1 MAFAVTE
8 GFYSRHFFKVQTNV
22 ETCHPRNPP
31 GLASPNHPPLARG
44 ALVRCSD
51 KCRSNDTGRVR
62 EITITDQLGAHCH
75 RGHPG
80 GGSPEMLKRNL
91 QIPLAF
97 FRGLGYIIEVLALRC
112 FEC

>member
-8 GFYSRHFFKVQTNV
+8 GFYSRYFFEVQTNV

-51 KCRSNDTGRVR
+51 KCRSNDTGRGR
-62 EITITDQLGAHCH
+62 EVTIPQKPGAELSAGTA
-75 RGHPG
+75 R
-80 GGSPEMLKRNL
+80 KA
-91 QIPLAF
+91 PL
-97 FRGLGYIIEVLALRC
+97 
-112 FEC
+112 